1 MTQIRLLNASDAAAW
16 RELRLLGLRLD
27 PDAFRQTHDEA
38 IAQPP
43 ETFTAP
49 FAPAAIAESPIF
61 GAFKDGVLVGT
72 CGLKREGQ
80 TKRRHTAMLW
90 GVFVAPE
97 ARGLGVCR
105 RLLEVAIAHAR
116 TLPGLLQ
123 LQLTVLT
130 TNAAAIHLYE
140 QHGFTEFG
148 RERRSLRLGDEDFD
162 EAHMVLMLDGSNG
175 EVSHESAT
183 EL

>member
-1 MTQIRLLNASDAAAW
+1 MTQIRLLNESDAAAW
-16 RELRLLGLRLD
+16 RELRLLGLRID

-43 ETFTAP
+43 EAFTAP
-49 FAPAAIAESPIF
+49 FAPAAIAQSPIF

-80 TKRRHTAMLW
+80 LKQRHKAMLW
-90 GVFVAPE
+90 GVFVSPE

-105 RLLEVAIAHAR
+105 QLLEVAIAHAR

-140 QHGFTEFG
+140 QQGFEVFG

-162 EAHMVLMLDGSNG
+162 EAHMVLMLD
-175 EVSHESAT
+175 AD
-183 EL
+183 